1 MKEIF
6 TNFEN
11 FAFRAFNF
19 RGRATPLE
27 YWAVV
32 PLIWVAIIYMLIGD
46 IKEVMTFLE
55 GRQIPPM
62 NPLFYESVLIFLITL
77 IPRMSLNIRRLHDRN
92 KSGFWIMLPA
102 LAMLASI
109 LLVSG
114 LTGAMMNSSLTGV
127 SNNPDALEN
136 VIHPIILF
144 FASPVTFWEEM
155 FAIASAFQSAGSE
168 AIWNLLAEIYAHSG
182 AVDIRR
188 NVRDVTN
195 VIEGDTGHTV
205 GFVFVSTALLTMPFV
220 FTLLHGLL
228 NILPSFPEDNIYGPA
243 KIGALQ
249 YKKKKD
255 NTHNPMA
262 GYAHLFEETK
272 EEKARK
278 RESQAAEVKA
288 LYRSR
293 VLGQTDPVDEPTG

>member
-6 TNFEN
+6 THFES

-27 YWAVV
+27 YWSVIPV
-32 PLIWVAIIYMLIGD
+32 IWALIIYMLIGD
-46 IKEVMTFLE
+46 VREAMSFLE
-55 GRQIPPM
+55 ARQIPPM

-92 KSGFWIMLPA
+92 KSGFWIILPA
-102 LAMLASI
+102 LAIMAVV
-109 LLVSG
+109 LLFSG

-127 SNNPDALEN
+127 SNNPDSIEN
-136 VIHPIILF
+136 ILHPIVLF
-144 FASPVTFWEEM
+144 LAAPATFWEEM
-155 FAIASAFQSAGSE
+155 FAIASAFQSAGNE

-195 VIEGDTGHTV
+195 AIEGDTGHTV
-205 GFVFVSTALLTMPFV
+205 GFVFVSTALLTAPFV
-220 FTLLHGLL
+220 FGLLHALL

-255 NTHNPMA
+255 DKHNPMA
-262 GYAHLFEETK
+262 GYKHLFAETP

-278 RESQAAEVKA
+278 RETQAAEVKA
-288 LYRSR
+288 LYRQR
-293 VLGQTDPVDEPTG
+293 VLGQSDATDEPA